1 MLASAFVRGRI
12 HTLEQNLQPAS
23 SCTFYISAEHFLAR
37 NLYLFLPQ
45 QCLEEA
51 GAFTGAPG
59 AAGIVPDVCLAGAFT
74 GAPGAAGIVPDVCLA
89 GAFTGAPG
97 AAGIVPDV
105 CLAGVVSAM
114 GEDGC
119 AVVV

>member
-45 QCLEEA
+45 QCLGLVRASGRSLDLFRPEKR
-51 GAFTGAPG
+51 
-59 AAGIVPDVCLAGAFT
+59 LALS
-74 GAPGAAGIVPDVCLA
+74 PERQEQLA
-89 GAFTGAPG
+89 SSQTFAW
-97 AAGIVPDV
+97 
-105 CLAGVVSAM
+105 LALSPERQEQLASSQTF
-114 GEDGC
+114 
-119 AVVV
+119 AWLA

>member
-1 MLASAFVRGRI
+1 VPR
-12 HTLEQNLQPAS
+12 S
-23 SCTFYISAEHFLAR
+23 SSGIGSFAR
-37 NLYLFLPQ
+37 SVSPG
-45 QCLEEA
+45 EE
-51 GAFTGAPG
+51 
-59 AAGIVPDVCLAGAFT
+59 
-74 GAPGAAGIVPDVCLA
+74 A